1 MDISTIIAGYKGF
14 LFSFAEIVAYT
25 LELIGIII
33 ILAGTARAIFL
44 LLRHY
49 RDNTRRNVVIDLGRA
64 LALALECKMGSEII
78 HTVIVRDLKELGI
91 LAVVILIRALLAV
104 IIHWEIRMEQ
114 KDEELVFLKKKNR
127 EKDKEPEPRDT
138 QEKDKD

>member
-1 MDISTIIAGYKGF
+1 MDIAAIIAGYKGF
-14 LFSFAEIVAYT
+14 LFGFAEIVAYT
-25 LELIGIII
+25 LELVGIII

-49 RDNTRRNVVIDLGRA
+49 RDNARRNVVIDLGRA

-114 KDEELVFLKKKNR
+114 KDEELFALKKKNK
-127 EKDKEPEPRDT
+127 EKDKSE
-138 QEKDKD
+138 

>member
-1 MDISTIIAGYKGF
+1 MDISTIITGYKGF
-14 LFSFAEIVAYT
+14 LFGFAEIVAYT

-33 ILAGTARAIFL
+33 ILAGTLRAIYL
-44 LLRHY
+44 LMRHF
-49 RDNTRRNVVIDLGRA
+49 RDNSRRNVVIDLGRA

-114 KDEELVFLKKKNR
+114 QDEQLPTPKKKRRDNAQES
-127 EKDKEPEPRDT
+127 EKTE
-138 QEKDKD
+138 

>member
-1 MDISTIIAGYKGF
+1 MDIATIIAGYKGF
-14 LFSFAEIVAYT
+14 LFGFAEIVAYT
-25 LELIGIII
+25 LELVGIII

-49 RDNTRRNVVIDLGRA
+49 RDNARRNVVIDLGRA

-114 KDEELVFLKKKNR
+114 KDEELFALKKNNKQE
-127 EKDKEPEPRDT
+127 EKSE
-138 QEKDKD
+138 